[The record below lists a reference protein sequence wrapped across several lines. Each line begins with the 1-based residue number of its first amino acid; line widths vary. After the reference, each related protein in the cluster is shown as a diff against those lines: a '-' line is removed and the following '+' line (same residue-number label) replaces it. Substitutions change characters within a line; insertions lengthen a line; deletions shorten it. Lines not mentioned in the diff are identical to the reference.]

1 MKKILVPTDFSE
13 RAKDAYMYARALAEE
28 YDASIK
34 VVHAYHPTA
43 DVINPYE
50 VSQIPIL
57 EDIKKDAM
65 INFVSHGFNNTI
77 VDVIIAEQID
87 HEIVIGFPIEKIT
100 ELSKDYDLIV
110 MGTTGQGGH
119 LLEKLMGSVSSK
131 IAQFAHCPV
140 MLIPEGKKYRG
151 VNNIAFAGSYDS
163 TDEKAL
169 KTMIEYARLFDANV
183 HVVHIYERQEMGV
196 SELVLEKLFEKKA
209 PELSFKMISVT
220 NKSVEKGLR
229 EYAVE
234 NDIDLLVNV
243 TKERKF
249 WDNLLHRSVTKQLV
263 LNAKTPLL
271 VLHV

>member
-28 YDASIK
+28 FNASIK

-43 DVINPYE
+43 EVINSE
-50 VSQIPIL
+50 DVNQIPNL

-65 INFVSHGFNNTI
+65 INFVSHGFSNTI
-77 VDVIIAEQID
+77 VDVIIAEQIE
-87 HEIVIGFPIEKIT
+87 HEIIIGFPIEKII

-110 MGTTGQGGH
+110 MGTTGKGGH
-119 LLEKLMGSVSSK
+119 LLEKLMGSISSK
-131 IAQFAHCPV
+131 VAQFAHCPV
-140 MLIPEGKKYRG
+140 MLIPEGKEYRG

-169 KTMIEYARLFDANV
+169 KTMTEYARLFEANV
-183 HVVHIYERQEMGV
+183 HVVHIYEKQEMIL
-196 SELVLEKLFEKKA
+196 SDLVLQKLFEKKA
-209 PELSFKMISVT
+209 PGLSFKMISIT

-229 EYAVE
+229 KYALE

-249 WDNLLHRSVTKQLV
+249 WDNLLHKSVTKKLV
-263 LNAKTPLL
+263 LNAKVPLL